1 MYRVQRTYFKSVTF
15 YLKFSILNLLQ
26 KKDSKKN
33 KEKKRKIKGKK
44 NEKKNFNCDFGNYDV
59 CDPGGKCLC

>member
-1 MYRVQRTYFKSVTF
+1 MPNLKNLFQKCYILFKIWHIKFAAEKGQPKKQR
-15 YLKFSILNLLQ
+15 
-26 KKDSKKN
+26 
-33 KEKKRKIKGKK
+33 KKRKIRGKK